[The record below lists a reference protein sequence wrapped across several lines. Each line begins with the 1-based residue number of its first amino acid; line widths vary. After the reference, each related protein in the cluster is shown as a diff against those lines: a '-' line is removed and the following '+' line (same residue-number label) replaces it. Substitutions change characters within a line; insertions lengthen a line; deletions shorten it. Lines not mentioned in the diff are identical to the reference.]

1 MSRKDTI
8 KYCNENIFPQI
19 DIRAHL
25 NKQEML
31 WIVGLVEKFRR
42 SHGYPKLEN
51 MIARVDDGFLFI
63 NEIPLERIAVKL
75 NRPEKYSEM
84 ADYWEGRILARQEV
98 FDF

>member
-25 NKQEML
+25 TKQEMM

-42 SHGYPKLEN
+42 NHSYPKLEN

-63 NEIPLERIAVKL
+63 NEIPLERIAAKL
-75 NRPEKYSEM
+75 NKSLECTEM
-84 ADYWEGRILARQEV
+84 AVYWEGKILANAGL
-98 FDF
+98 